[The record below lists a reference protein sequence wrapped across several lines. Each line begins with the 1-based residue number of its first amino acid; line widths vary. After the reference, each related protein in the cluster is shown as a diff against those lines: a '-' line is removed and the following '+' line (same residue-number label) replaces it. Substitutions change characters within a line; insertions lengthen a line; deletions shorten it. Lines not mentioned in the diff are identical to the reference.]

1 MKEVTN
7 IGYEAKRI
15 VGNATGLG
23 SYGRT
28 LLESLSSY
36 NKQFFLY
43 APSKGKE
50 ELYSSLLDKE
60 NIIFKFP
67 SQDFGKI
74 RQSLCRGFALTE
86 HPEGVGKIR
95 QSLWRERG
103 VVKDLL
109 RDKIEVFHGLSGQL
123 PIGIK
128 KTGIKTVLTIHDL
141 IFMVH
146 PEWYSAVDVWL
157 YKQKFF
163 RSMNQA
169 DSIIAISECT
179 KKDIIKYGNIDER
192 KIKVIYQS
200 FSPIFTQNISQEEKQ
215 KIKQKYSLPN
225 DFILNVGTIERRKN
239 VLLVVKAI
247 KELEQSKENDI
258 HLVIVGRQ
266 TEYTKEVCKYVEKHN
281 LKERVHIINGVLFD
295 ELRVLYSLASVF
307 VYPSIYEGFGIPIIE
322 AIANQLPVIACK
334 GSCLEEAGGEHSIYV
349 ENNDVK
355 AMVEAIKVFLY
366 NKERR
371 QQAIEEGLKH
381 IEKFANNDV
390 AQKHIDLYNS
400 LLLS

>member
-1 MKEVTN
+1 MKEITN
-7 IGYEAKRI
+7 IGFEAKRI
-15 VGNATGLG
+15 VSNATGLG

-36 NKQFFLY
+36 DKQFFLY

-50 ELYSSLLDKE
+50 ELYSPLLDKE

-74 RQSLCRGFALTE
+74 RQNLCRSFALTK
-86 HPEGVGKIR
+86 HSEGVGKIR

-109 RDKIEVFHGLSGQL
+109 RDKIEIFHGLSGQL

-146 PEWYSAVDVWL
+146 PEWYSPIDVWF

-163 RSMNQA
+163 RSVKQA

-179 KKDIIKYGNIDER
+179 KKDIIKYGNVDEK

-200 FSPIFTQNISQEEKQ
+200 FSPIFTQNVSPEDKQ
-215 KIKQKYSLPN
+215 RIRQKYSLLN

-239 VLLVVKAI
+239 VLLAVKAI
-247 KELEQSKENDI
+247 KTLEQSGQNDI
-258 HLVIVGRQ
+258 HLVIVGRR
-266 TEYTKEVCKYVEKHN
+266 TEYTEEICKYIKENN
-281 LKERVHIINGVLFD
+281 LSKKIHIINGVLFD

-322 AIANQLPVIACK
+322 AIANKLPVIACK
-334 GSCLEEAGGEHSIYV
+334 GSCLEEAGGKNSIYV

-355 AMVEAIKVFLY
+355 AMAEAIKVFLY
-366 NKERR
+366 NKEKR
-371 QQAIEEGLKH
+371 QQAIEKGLVH
-381 IEKFANNDV
+381 IEKFANNNV

-400 LLLS
+400 LF

>member
-1 MKEVTN
+1 MKEITN
-7 IGYEAKRI
+7 IGFEAKRI
-15 VGNATGLG
+15 VSNATGLG

-50 ELYSSLLDKE
+50 ELYSPLLYKE

-74 RQSLCRGFALTE
+74 RQSL
-86 HPEGVGKIR
+86 
-95 QSLWRERG
+95 WRERG
-103 VVKDLL
+103 VIKDLL
-109 RDKIEVFHGLSGQL
+109 RDKIEIFHGLSGQL

-146 PEWYSAVDVWL
+146 PEWYSAIDVCF

-163 RSMNQA
+163 RSIKQA

-179 KKDIIKYGNIDER
+179 KKDIIKYGNVDEK

-200 FSPIFTQNISQEEKQ
+200 FSPIFTQNVSREDKQ
-215 KIKQKYSLPN
+215 RIRQKYSLPN

-239 VLLVVKAI
+239 VLLVVRAI
-247 KELEQSKENDI
+247 KTLEQSGQNDI
-258 HLVIVGRQ
+258 HLVIVGRR
-266 TEYTKEVCKYVEKHN
+266 TEYTEEVCKYIKENN
-281 LKERVHIINGVLFD
+281 LSERIHIINGVLFD

-322 AIANQLPVIACK
+322 AIANKLPVIACK
-334 GSCLEEAGGEHSIYV
+334 GSCLEEAGGEYSVYV

-355 AMVEAIKVFLY
+355 AMAEAIKVFLY
-366 NKERR
+366 NKEKR
-371 QQAIEEGLKH
+371 QQAIEKGLVH
-381 IEKFANNDV
+381 IEKFANNNV
-390 AQKHIDLYNS
+390 AQKHVDLYNS
-400 LLLS
+400 LF

>member
-1 MKEVTN
+1 MKEITN
-7 IGYEAKRI
+7 IGFEAKRI
-15 VGNATGLG
+15 VSNATGLG

-50 ELYSSLLDKE
+50 ELYSPLLDKE

-67 SQDFGKI
+67 SQDFGNI
-74 RQSLCRGFALTE
+74 RQSLCGGFALTKRS
-86 HPEGVGKIR
+86 EGVGKIR

-109 RDKIEVFHGLSGQL
+109 RDKIELFHGLSGQL

-146 PEWYSAVDVWL
+146 PEWYSPIDVWF

-163 RSMNQA
+163 RSIKQA

-179 KKDIIKYGNIDER
+179 KKDIIKYGNVDEN

-200 FSPIFTQNISQEEKQ
+200 FSPIFTQNVSSEDKQ
-215 KIKQKYSLPN
+215 RIRQKYSLPN

-239 VLLVVKAI
+239 VLLAVKAI
-247 KELEQSKENDI
+247 KALEQSGQNDI
-258 HLVIVGRQ
+258 HLVIVGRR
-266 TEYTKEVCKYVEKHN
+266 TEYTEEICKYIKENN
-281 LKERVHIINGVLFD
+281 LSKKIHIINGVLFD

-322 AIANQLPVIACK
+322 AIANKLPVIACK
-334 GSCLEEAGGEHSIYV
+334 GSCLEEAGGEYSVYV

-355 AMVEAIKVFLY
+355 AMAEAIKVFLY
-366 NKERR
+366 NKEKRY
-371 QQAIEEGLKH
+371 QAIEKGLVH
-381 IEKFANNDV
+381 IEKFANNNV

-400 LLLS
+400 LL

>member
-15 VGNATGLG
+15 VGNTTGLG

-43 APSKGKE
+43 APNKGKTQ
-50 ELYSSLLDKE
+50 LYSLLLNKE
-60 NIIFKFP
+60 NILFKFP

-74 RQSLCRGFALTE
+74 GQSF
-86 HPEGVGKIR
+86 
-95 QSLWRERG
+95 WREKG

-163 RSMNQA
+163 RSINQA

-355 AMVEAIKVFLY
+355 TMVEAIKVFLY